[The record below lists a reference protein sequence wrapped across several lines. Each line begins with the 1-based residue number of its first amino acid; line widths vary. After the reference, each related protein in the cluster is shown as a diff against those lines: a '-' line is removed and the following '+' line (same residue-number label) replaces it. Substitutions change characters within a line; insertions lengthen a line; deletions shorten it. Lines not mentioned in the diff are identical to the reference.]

1 MARVTQNAAKSIE
14 RGHIPQ
20 VKVSKQEQ
28 DRRREAEQG
37 AGNRSLREKELER

>member
-1 MARVTQNAAKSIE
+1 MARVTQTARSIE

-20 VKVSKQEQ
+20 VKVSEQEQ

-37 AGNRSLREKELER
+37 AGNRSLREELER